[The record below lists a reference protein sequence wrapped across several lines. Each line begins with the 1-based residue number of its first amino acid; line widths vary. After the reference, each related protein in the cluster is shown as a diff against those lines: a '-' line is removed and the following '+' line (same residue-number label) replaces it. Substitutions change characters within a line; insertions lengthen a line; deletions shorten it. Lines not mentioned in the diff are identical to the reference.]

1 MRLVHAVV
9 AALLLALLAPPG
21 VAATPSAEHKA
32 QRPRVSI
39 TASPEWVRKGGIVT
53 LTGTVKGV
61 RGRASVT
68 IFQKTKGKSWVVE
81 AVKRT
86 TRKGRFTHREDVTS
100 GDRTYKACV
109 KRACDS
115 VLVHM
120 GQQPKQ
126 STAVSLTGQ
135 SASTV
140 EAGQSFSVSGTA
152 SANLNGQQVQ
162 VQAYDGAT
170 SAWSAVSTAIVQGSQ
185 WATTMSVGTAG
196 KAIPLR
202 AVFSGG
208 TGLSPSVSNQSAVAV
223 YGWYYLE
230 DLSTVEGSWD
240 LDGAQRISGVTYP
253 RSVGENDE
261 TIQVDLQRSCIRFS
275 AAVGL
280 DDSSASTDKSS
291 IRLLTDSVER
301 YANNNLTLGVGS
313 AVAFDVTGALRF
325 VFEPAGI
332 NDEPQIVLGD
342 ARVLCAF

>member
-9 AALLLALLAPPG
+9 AALLLTLLAAPG
-21 VAATPSAEHKA
+21 VAATPSSDHRA
-32 QRPRVSI
+32 QRARVTIS
-39 TASPEWVRKGGIVT
+39 ASPEWVKKGGIVT

-61 RGRASVT
+61 RGRVSVT
-68 IFQKTKGKSWVVE
+68 IYQKTKGKSWVVE

-86 TRKGRFTHREDVTS
+86 SRKGRFTHREDVKA

-126 STAVSLTGQ
+126 TTAVSITGQ

-140 EAGQSFSVSGTA
+140 EAGQAFTVSGAA

-162 VQAYDGAT
+162 LEAFDGTT
-170 SAWSAVSTAIVQGSQ
+170 SAWSAVSSATVQNSQ
-185 WATTMSVGTAG
+185 WSTTTSIGTAG
-196 KAIPLR
+196 KSIPIRAIF
-202 AVFSGG
+202 AGG
-208 TGLSPSVSNQSAVAV
+208 TALRPSVSNQAALAV

-230 DLSTVEGSWD
+230 DLDTVQGGWD

-253 RSVGENDE
+253 KSVGENDE

-280 DDSSASTDKSS
+280 DDSSVSTAKAS

-301 YANNNLTLGVGS
+301 YANTNLTLGVGFPVS
-313 AVAFDVTGALRF
+313 FDVTGALRF
-325 VFEPAGI
+325 VFEPAGV
-332 NDEPQIVLGD
+332 NGYPEIVLGD